1 MAYRRTTRRSTA
13 RRSTSYARSG
23 RRAHVRRST
32 TRARSRTGGSRRS
45 APRQQAIKL
54 VIETRPASAV
64 ARPDLQGM
72 ALVEKPSKKAKL

>member
-23 RRAHVRRST
+23 RRAPARRST
-32 TRARSRTGGSRRS
+32 TRARSRTASRRS